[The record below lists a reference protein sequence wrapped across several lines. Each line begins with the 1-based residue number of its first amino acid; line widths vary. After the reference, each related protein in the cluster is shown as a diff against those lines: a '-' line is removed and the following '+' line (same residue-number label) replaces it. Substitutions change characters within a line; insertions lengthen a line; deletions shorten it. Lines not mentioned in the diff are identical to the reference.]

1 MADGCYKIRLKA
13 APVDG
18 KANRE
23 LLKWLAKQFGVSG
36 ADVVIKTGL
45 ASRSK
50 SVEIRNTL
58 LKLKPDWFYE

>member
-13 APVDG
+13 PPVDG

-36 ADVVIKTGL
+36 GDVLIKTGL
-45 ASRSK
+45 TSRSK
-50 SVEIRNTL
+50 SVEIRNSL